1 MGQVWK
7 KGRGGEGE
15 GEEKYKGS
23 RMQDFKANT
32 IPHSNLP
39 RLFNHTPFCYRR
51 PPFKNSDHEAC
62 AFKAKIQ
69 STNFA
74 IAQIQWT
81 WLSTKGRVKKVVS
94 ILRMKFSIFDFKR
107 MRSSYFWKM
116 GNFSNKEILAHFIQF
131 YPFLS
136 YVVFVTRSRCF
147 SYCGT
152 NLKY

>member
-94 ILRMKFSIFDFKR
+94 VLRMKFSIFDFIPHLT
-107 MRSSYFWKM
+107 Y
-116 GNFSNKEILAHFIQF
+116 EIFVLLKNEKLFKQRNSCSLYSIL
-131 YPFLS
+131 PFLKLCGLCDQ
-136 YVVFVTRSRCF
+136 VKVFF
-147 SYCGT
+147 
-152 NLKY
+152 LLWH